1 MKYIIQYL
9 SALILFIFSTFA
21 AWYEG
26 SAIRENPWEWKY
38 TAFFSNINNAWI
50 IDGSDISQLD
60 HFIYAAKLY
69 PVYPILMVLSLSYLV
84 ILSGYL
90 LLKNDTKK
98 LNIFLFSFGFIQFL
112 LGLMVS
118 DSPTVGGKTFTVT
131 LLTIGMISSV
141 IPFLIM
147 KKRYRKK
154 RNLNLLH

>member
-60 HFIYAAKLY
+60 HFIYAAKFY
-69 PVYPILMVLSLSYLV
+69 PIFPILMVLSFSYLV

-90 LLKNDTKK
+90 LFKYDTKK
-98 LNIFLFSFGFIQFL
+98 LNIFLSSFGLIQIL
-112 LGLMVS
+112 LGIMVS
-118 DSPTVGGKTFTVT
+118 DSPTIGGKTFTVT
-131 LLTIGMISSV
+131 FLMIGMFSSALS
-141 IPFLIM
+141 FLRM
-147 KKRYRKK
+147 KKLYKEA
-154 RNLNLLH
+154 L